1 MKVTKTGQQR
11 AAEARQRKPWEPSE
25 RDLEIYA
32 ACTRHERLREIGK
45 RFGICHSRV
54 IAIRD
59 RVGEHRARELGDE
72 IDGMRGRHSDTL
84 GHVINEAFRA
94 WDVTKA
100 RLDAIED
107 TSDEAAESVAG
118 PSGSPGVS
126 YLNTAIAAL
135 RDIRKIWAAD
145 KLPQKQHAPASQR
158 RDDGSDGM
166 RVAGKSQNV
175 VFGELL
181 EKLQARLRPPAN

>member
-11 AAEARQRKPWEPSE
+11 AADARQRKPWEPSE

-135 RDIRKIWAAD
+135 RDIRKIWAVD
-145 KLPQKQHAPASQR
+145 KRPQKQQSPTSQG

-166 RVAGKSQNV
+166 RIAGKSSKQALR
-175 VFGELL
+175 ELL
-181 EKLQARLRPPAN
+181 EKLQSRLGPE